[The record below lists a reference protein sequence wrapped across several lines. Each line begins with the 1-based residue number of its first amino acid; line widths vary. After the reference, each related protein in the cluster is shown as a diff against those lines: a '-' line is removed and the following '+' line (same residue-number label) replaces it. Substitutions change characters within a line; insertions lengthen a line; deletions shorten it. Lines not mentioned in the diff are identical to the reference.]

1 MPFALPASRIEMPWG
16 PASTT
21 ACRREQRASFR
32 TRSQDGS
39 RPSTATVPD
48 SSTSCGS
55 PAPGY
60 LTSNLTISRS
70 VRGTFDDSSSAVRG
84 LGTGRGWC
92 SIALPMITMDPKGRA
107 DRQSALL
114 DILKREASA
123 EDRGLVLQLAPHIFA
138 DTPDRIAL
146 GVPLPAL
153 AARMLAQFRFVVRE
167 MPPAHQLYRGLPG
180 IHVSVRNPSEEEA
193 RRIGGGQGLPVET
206 TIVES
211 HTIDAPFIFESLK
224 NYFRKQGLRV
234 YSAMH
239 PMFTVRRQ
247 WERIA
252 WLGGP
257 RDEGQK
263 ESYCHFQ
270 IEEVESRER
279 LRRIEHEIFSVL
291 KCVFTAVEDFQ
302 DMLRNVREMKP
313 LLKGRDGGAGEVESS
328 RAFLDWLLADNYVF
342 QGTVK
347 YRIGPDGQPERIA
360 ETATGVFQD
369 PALLPVV
376 FPGLIEEV
384 ESHLVPAADDRRI
397 IDIDYC
403 NNASAIYHLEP
414 IDDVVVRE
422 WGADGSLAGAM
433 LLIGRLARGAFTQ
446 KAADVPLLRQK
457 HDWILSQSGVMPHS
471 HAYREIRAVFNR
483 FPQREL
489 FYADA
494 ANLKDLVERL
504 ADMSSDEE
512 IVVHSRSGP
521 GYVALSV
528 AFSRLRYSYRIEE
541 DLRAAFSHAFGPIS
555 FSTSTDLG
563 AVSLLLYYFEAS
575 RLDHPVEV
583 DEARALAAPLLTTW
597 EDRAGAALERAF
609 GEGEGR
615 RLFRKYV
622 RVESRS
628 GLYREST
635 VPEEVPA
642 DIRIFETLEGRLE
655 VRIAAKKPQV
665 ATINLYHVEPLGLT
679 DTLRTLQHLG
689 LDVVDELRLPLLL
702 PDNRNAYLYRF
713 DVIAPA
719 HRISALVSGQER
731 FAKALQAL
739 DEGRATDDPL
749 NALLLFAGLSWREVE
764 VLRTLRN
771 HLLQVRTHYNADT
784 VNGVLLRN
792 SASAAALYA
801 LFIARFD
808 PDLGGDRAAAIEA
821 AEAGVT
827 KALESVR
834 SLAEDEVLRGLANL
848 IRAALRTNA
857 FQRPER
863 PVISIKV
870 ESRKV
875 EGMASPK
882 PMFEI
887 YVHSRLLEGIHLRGG
902 KVARGGIRWSDRHDD
917 FRIEILG
924 LMKTQMVKNSV
935 IVPVGSKGGFVLKGN
950 VPPRPALDAYLID
963 RYREFVSG
971 LLDVTDNLADGK
983 VLHPPEVVRVD
994 GDDPYLVVAA
1004 DKGTAHLS
1012 DTANS
1017 VSAQYGFWLGDA
1029 FASGGSAGYDHKKMG
1044 ITARGAWECVKHH
1057 FRNLGQDIQK
1067 EPFTMAGVGD
1077 MSGDVFGNGAL
1088 LSRVT
1093 KLVACFNH
1101 IHIFIDP
1108 DPDPEKS
1115 FGERERMFRLPRST
1129 WKDYDAKLISK
1140 GGGVFDRSA
1149 KAIPLS
1155 PEMKT
1160 LLDLDGA
1167 SASGEEVIR
1176 RILTMRVD
1184 LLYNGGIGTY
1194 IKSAAED
1201 DSDVGDRANDRVRVN
1216 GSQVR
1221 ARVIGEGANL
1231 STTQRGRFEYWATGG
1246 ALNTDAVDNS
1256 AGVDT
1261 SDHEVNIKILM
1272 NLLIKKGVVKGRE
1285 ERNRI
1290 LAEMTDE
1297 VAELVLADNENQA
1310 RCITLDGLRSA
1321 ARYDDFVA
1329 LIEDMVGAGILNRA
1343 DDAIPTRDELLGSP
1357 HRERGLPRP
1366 LLAVLL
1372 GHTKLWAEELILET
1386 DFPDGESGRPLLDA
1400 YFPKRLRESFA
1411 QYFGEHYLRREI
1423 IGTAAINHI
1432 VNNAGISYLSR
1443 TMSATKAGLGEVVKA
1458 YIETDRQAGASEK
1471 REQVLASGRG
1481 AKAEHEALLEIEAE
1495 LEKKVRAA
1503 LEARPS
1509 TERAASPARDRL
1521 NA

>member
-123 EDRGLVLQLAPHIFA
+123 EDRGLVLQLAPHFFA

-863 PVISIKV
+863 PVFSIKV
-870 ESRKV
+870 DSRKV
-875 EGMASPK
+875 EGMPSPR
-882 PMFEI
+882 PLFEI

-917 FRIEILG
+917 FRTEILG

-950 VPPRPALDAYLID
+950 VPGRPALDQYLID

-971 LLDVTDNLADGK
+971 LLDVTDNIVEGK
-983 VLHPPEVVRVD
+983 VLHPPDLVRHD
-994 GDDPYLVVAA
+994 GEDPYLVVAA

-1017 VSAQYGFWLGDA
+1017 VSNQYGFWLGDA

-1044 ITARGAWECVKHH
+1044 ITARGAWECVKHS
-1057 FRNLGQDIQK
+1057 FKNLGMDIQK
-1067 EPFTMAGVGD
+1067 QPFSAVGIGD
-1077 MSGDVFGNGAL
+1077 MSGDVFGNGVL
-1088 LSRVT
+1088 LSPVL
-1093 KLVACFNH
+1093 KLVAAFNH
-1101 IHIFIDP
+1101 VHVFVDP
-1108 DPDPEKS
+1108 NPDIERS
-1115 FGERERMFRLPRST
+1115 FKERQRLFALPRSG
-1129 WKDYDAKLISK
+1129 WRDYDATLISK

-1149 KAIPLS
+1149 KSIPIS
-1155 PEMKT
+1155 PEMRA
-1160 LLDLDGA
+1160 LLEIQA
-1167 SASGEEVIR
+1167 EATSGEEVIR
-1176 RILTMRVD
+1176 RILQAKVD
-1184 LLYNGGIGTY
+1184 LFYNGGIGTY
-1194 IKSAAED
+1194 VKSQGED
-1201 DSDVGDRANDRVRVN
+1201 DADVGDRANDRVRVN
-1216 GSQVR
+1216 GTELR
-1221 ARVIGEGANL
+1221 ARVVGEGGNL
-1231 STTQRGRFEYWATGG
+1231 GFTQRGRLEYWQAGG
-1246 ALNTDAVDNS
+1246 LVNTDAVDNS
-1256 AGVDT
+1256 GGVDT

-1272 NLLIKKGVVKGRE
+1272 DVLVKKGVVKGRD

-1290 LAEMTDE
+1290 LAQMTDE
-1297 VAELVLADNENQA
+1297 VAELVLADNASQA
-1310 RCITLDGLRSA
+1310 LCLSLDGIRSA
-1321 ARYDDFVA
+1321 NRYEEFVVFV
-1329 LIEDMVGAGILNRA
+1329 EDLLGAGVLNRT
-1343 DDAIPTRDELLGSP
+1343 DDAVPTRDELLASP
-1357 HRERGLPRP
+1357 EKKRGLPRP

-1372 GHTKLWAEELILET
+1372 GHTKNWAFQMLMET
-1386 DFPDGESGRPLLDA
+1386 DFPDSSEGRPLLDA
-1400 YFPKRLRESFA
+1400 YFPEHLRASYAAHFE
-1411 QYFGEHYLRREI
+1411 EHALKREI
-1423 IGTAAINHI
+1423 IATVAVNYI
-1432 VNNAGISYLSR
+1432 VNNAGITFLERATDKAATDLGTLVAAYLDLDHKGPR
-1443 TMSATKAGLGEVVKA
+1443 EK
-1458 YIETDRQAGASEK
+1458 RQAVRSAGSAAAQ
-1471 REQVLASGRG
+1471 EQ
-1481 AKAEHEALLEIEAE
+1481 
-1495 LEKKVRAA
+1495 
-1503 LEARPS
+1503 
-1509 TERAASPARDRL
+1509 
-1521 NA
+1521 